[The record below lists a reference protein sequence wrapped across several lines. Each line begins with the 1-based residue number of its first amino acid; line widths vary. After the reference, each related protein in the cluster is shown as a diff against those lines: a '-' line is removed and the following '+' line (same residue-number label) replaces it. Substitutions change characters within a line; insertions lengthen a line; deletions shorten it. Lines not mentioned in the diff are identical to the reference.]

1 MATVAKIRQVWS
13 VNIETSRMFEN
24 ATAILYD
31 VRFADGQT
39 LTFAHMVVGRV
50 DEQSVAAAEQ
60 YVRFEATKN
69 WATHEWYHACDVVR
83 DVWI

>member
-24 ATAILYD
+24 VTAILYD
-31 VRFADGQT
+31 VRFANGQT
-39 LTFAHMVVGRV
+39 HTFAHMLVGRV

-60 YVRFEATKN
+60 YVRFEATRN
-69 WATHEWYHACDVVR
+69 WATHEWFHACDVVR